1 MLKSI
6 SLLFLGVL
14 FWTSE
19 SSIIKS
25 PEVTKYGDWGEMEY
39 CPKHMYA
46 VGMRLKIEEHEVLF
60 DDSGLN
66 AVALM
71 CQPLNSSK

>member
-1 MLKSI
+1 M
-6 SLLFLGVL
+6 FLAVL

-25 PEVTKYGDWGEMEY
+25 PEVTTYGDWGEMEY

-46 VGMRLKIEEHEVLF
+46 VGMRLKIQERQGF
-60 DDSGLN
+60 YDDTGLN

-71 CQPLNSSK
+71 CRPLNSSK

>member
-14 FWTSE
+14 VWTSE
-19 SSIIKS
+19 SFTIKS
-25 PEVTKYGDWGEMEY
+25 PEVTKYGDWGEMQY

-46 VGMRLKIEEHEVLF
+46 VGMRLKIEQHQGIG
-60 DDSGLN
+60 DDTGLN
-66 AVALM
+66 AVALI